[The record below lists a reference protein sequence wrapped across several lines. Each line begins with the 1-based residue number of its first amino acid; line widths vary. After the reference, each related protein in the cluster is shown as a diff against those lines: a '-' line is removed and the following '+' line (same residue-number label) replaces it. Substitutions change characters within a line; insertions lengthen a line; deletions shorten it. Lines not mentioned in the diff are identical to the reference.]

1 MKKINACLLTL
12 ICMIFSHFAH
22 AEAFTNIRSG
32 SWYDATIWNTGRVPS
47 VSSTSTDLNLV
58 TIAANTTVTVLGSY
72 TDCDG
77 LTVDGFLDIGASN
90 LTIGGRDLQ
99 TDVRAVRNASVIVNG
114 RLRITGDFSTQFKV
128 YGNVKFNTG
137 STFDM
142 SAGAIMID
150 GCAYTDA
157 LSVPANT
164 PLLDVTDA
172 TNFNSTGGLIIIF
185 NPHRFQTGLTI
196 KGAKTFHNVSFG
208 NVLDLPNFGC
218 RSASDFL
225 ISDVEKPIFN
235 NIRLA
240 YLPYSVNPNN
250 PTNTVQNRVVL
261 NNISVVGNIDLG
273 NGILVGT
280 GRLKVGSNLL
290 LGGNVSVGALDGI
303 NTDIEFN
310 GSEQQNI
317 STYSGNSSAIIKGN
331 IYANNVNRVQT
342 SINLD
347 VQNGTINMI
356 RGKFDL
362 NNKTVSVASAPTGA
376 SASTYIVSHNQ
387 SAFEGTLVVKNITG
401 RTLFPVG
408 TEMAYLPVTLTAAS
422 GDFSVSAKPLLLSVG
437 NQFSILNQW
446 DINRVSG
453 SAPADL
459 EVQWN
464 PGNES
469 KDFGDFRY
477 NCRLHRYNGSI
488 WQPVGGVG
496 ASVNGTVFTATA
508 QNVQNFSPFTMLTEV
523 NLPVE
528 LKSFVGKIEGNNARL
543 FWETA
548 TEINNLGF
556 EIEKSTNQNDFLK
569 IGFVKGVGNSVQL
582 NAYNF
587 VDNAFEKTAYYRLKQ
602 LDMDGKFSYSPVI
615 ALQKSGLKVGMK
627 IYPNPLLNQNTLNI
641 DFEQNNKGNA
651 FISVFESS
659 GKAIYQKN
667 VEGQDATQINV
678 NDWSRGLY
686 LIRLTTNEGKIITS
700 KFVKE

>member
-1 MKKINACLLTL
+1 MKKTNTLLLTL
-12 ICMIFSHFAH
+12 ICLIFSFSSTA
-22 AEAFTNIRSG
+22 ASLTNTKSG
-32 SWYDATIWNTGRVPS
+32 SWYDPTIWDAGRIPS
-47 VSSTSTDLNLV
+47 VLDVV
-58 TIAANTTVTVLGSY
+58 TIATATTVTVLGPY

-77 LTVDGFLDIGASN
+77 LTINGFLDIGVAN
-90 LTIGGRDLQ
+90 LTVGGRDLQ
-99 TDVRAVRNASVIVNG
+99 IDVRAVRNASCIVNG
-114 RLRITGDFSTQFKV
+114 RLRLNGDFSTQFKI

-137 STFDM
+137 STFEM
-142 SAGAIMID
+142 PAGSMMID

-157 LSVPANT
+157 LSVPANV

-172 TNFNSTGGLIIIF
+172 SSFSSTGGLIVIF
-185 NPHRFQTGLTI
+185 NPHRFPTGLTI

-225 ISDVEKPIFN
+225 ISDIEKPIFN

-250 PTNTVQNRVVL
+250 PTNSVQNRVVL

-317 STYSGNSSAIIKGN
+317 STYTGNSSAIIKGN
-331 IYANNVNRVQT
+331 IYANNANRVQT
-342 SINLD
+342 NINLD
-347 VQNGTINMI
+347 VQNGTINMM

-376 SASTYIVSHNQ
+376 NASTYIVSHNQ
-387 SAFEGTLVVKNITG
+387 SAYEGTLVIKNITG

-437 NQFSILNQW
+437 NLFSILNQW
-446 DINRVSG
+446 DINRVTG
-453 SAPADL
+453 TAPANL

-464 PGNES
+464 TSNES

-477 NCRLHRYNGSI
+477 NCRLHHYSGGI
-488 WQPVGGVG
+488 WQPVGAVG
-496 ASVNGTVFTATA
+496 ATQNGTVFTATA
-508 QNVQNFSPFTMLTEV
+508 QNVQNFSPFTMLTQV
-523 NLPVE
+523 SLPVE
-528 LKSFVGKIEGNNARL
+528 LKSFAGRVEGNNARL

-548 TEINNLGF
+548 TELNNIGF
-556 EIEKSTNQNDFLK
+556 EIEKSTNQTEFSK

-582 NAYNF
+582 NMYNF

-602 LDMDGKFSYSPVI
+602 LDTDGKFSYSPVI
-615 ALQKSGLKVGMK
+615 ALQKFGLKGSMK
-627 IYPNPLLNQNTLNI
+627 IYPNPLSNQATLNI
-641 DFEQNNKGNA
+641 DFAENSYKNA
-651 FISVFESS
+651 SISVFESN
-659 GKAIYQKN
+659 GKPIYQKN
-667 VEGQDATQINV
+667 VEGQDAVQINV
-678 NDWSRGLY
+678 NDWARGLY
-686 LIRLTTNEGKIITS
+686 LIRLTTNEGQTILS

>member
-1 MKKINACLLTL
+1 MQKSKIFLLTL
-12 ICMIFSHFAH
+12 FCLSFIYASRA
-22 AEAFTNIRSG
+22 ANFTSVTSG
-32 SWYDATIWNTGRVPS
+32 SWYQTDTWGTTGTTNKIPS
-47 VSSTSTDLNLV
+47 TLDLV
-58 TIAANTTVTVLGSY
+58 TIATGTTVTVVGPY

-77 LTVDGFLDIGASN
+77 LTINGFLDVGASN

-99 TDVRAVRNASVIVNG
+99 IDVRAVRNASCIVNG

-172 TNFNSTGGLIIIF
+172 TNFNSTGGLIVIF
-185 NPHRFQTGLTI
+185 NPHRFSTGLAI

-218 RSASDFL
+218 RSASDFI

-280 GRLKVGSNLL
+280 GRLKIGSNLL

-317 STYSGNSSAIIKGN
+317 STYSSNSSAVIKGN

-342 SINLD
+342 NINLD

-362 NNKTVSVASAPTGA
+362 NNKTVSVASAPMGA
-376 SASTYIVSHNQ
+376 NASTYIISHNQ
-387 SAFEGTLVVKNITG
+387 SAYEGMLVIKNITG

-437 NQFSILNQW
+437 NKFSILNQW
-446 DINRVSG
+446 DINRVTG
-453 SAPADL
+453 TAPANL

-477 NCRLHRYNGSI
+477 NCRLHRYNGSV
-488 WQPVGGVG
+488 WQPVGAVG
-496 ASVNGTVFTATA
+496 FTANGTVFTATA
-508 QNVQNFSPFTMLTEV
+508 QNVQNFSPFTMLTQV

-528 LKSFVGKIEGNNARL
+528 LKSFVGRVEGNNARL

-548 TEINNLGF
+548 TEINNVGF
-556 EIEKSTNQNDFLK
+556 EIEKSTNQTAFSK

-582 NAYNF
+582 NVYNF

-602 LDMDGKFSYSPVI
+602 TDLDGKFSYSPVI
-615 ALQKSGLKVGMK
+615 ALQKTGLKGGMK
-627 IYPNPLLNQNTLNI
+627 IYPNPLSNQNTLNI

-651 FISVFESS
+651 FISISESS
-659 GKAIYQKN
+659 GKPIYQKN
-667 VEGQDATQINV
+667 VEGQEALQINV

-686 LIRLTTNEGKIITS
+686 VVRLTTSEGQTVLT

>member
-1 MKKINACLLTL
+1 MKKTSTFLLTL
-12 ICMIFSHFAH
+12 ICLILTFSSKA
-22 AEAFTNIRSG
+22 ASLTNTKSG
-32 SWYDATIWNTGRVPS
+32 SWYDPTVWDAGRIPS
-47 VSSTSTDLNLV
+47 TLDVV
-58 TIAANTTVTVLGSY
+58 TIAAGTTVTVLGPY

-77 LTVDGFLDIGASN
+77 LTINGFLDVGASN

-99 TDVRAVRNASVIVNG
+99 IDVRAVRNASCIVNG
-114 RLRITGDFSTQFKV
+114 GLRINGSFSTQFKV
-128 YGNVKFNTG
+128 YGHVKFNTG
-137 STFDM
+137 STFEM
-142 SAGAIMID
+142 TAGSIMID

-157 LSVPANT
+157 LSVPANVA
-164 PLLDVTDA
+164 LLDVTDA
-172 TNFNSTGGLIIIF
+172 SSFSSTGGLIIIF
-185 NPHRFQTGLTI
+185 NPHRFSTGLAI

-208 NVLDLPNFGC
+208 NVLDLANFAC

-225 ISDVEKPIFN
+225 ISDSDKPIFKS
-235 NIRLA
+235 IRIA

-250 PTNTVQNRVVL
+250 PTNTIKNRVVL
-261 NNISVVGNIDLG
+261 NDVAITGNLDLG

-280 GRLKVGSNLL
+280 GRLKVGGNLL
-290 LGGNVSVGALDGI
+290 LGGNVPVGALDGI

-317 STYSGNSSAIIKGN
+317 STYTGNPSAIIKGN

-342 SINLD
+342 NINLD
-347 VQNGTINMI
+347 VQDGTINMI
-356 RGKFDL
+356 SGKFDL

-376 SASTYIVSHNQ
+376 NASTYIVSHNQ
-387 SAFEGTLVVKNITG
+387 SAFEGTLVVKNISG

-408 TEMAYLPVTLTAAS
+408 TEMAYLPVTLTAGS

-437 NQFSILNQW
+437 NKFSILNQW

-453 SAPADL
+453 TAPADL

-496 ASVNGTVFTATA
+496 ATANGTVFIATA
-508 QNVQNFSPFTMLTEV
+508 QNVQNFSPFTMITEV

-528 LKSFVGKIEGNNARL
+528 LKSFVGKIEGSNARL

-556 EIEKSTNQNDFLK
+556 EIEKSTNQTEFSK
-569 IGFVKGVGNSVQL
+569 IGFVKGLGNSVQL

-587 VDNAFEKTAYYRLKQ
+587 VDNTFEKTAYYRLKQ
-602 LDMDGKFSYSPVI
+602 LDVDGKFSYSPVI
-615 ALQKSGLKVGMK
+615 ALQKSGSKNSMK
-627 IYPNPLLNQNTLNI
+627 IYPNPLSNQSILNI
-641 DFEQNNKGNA
+641 DFAQNINKNA
-651 FISVFESS
+651 SVSVFESN
-659 GKAIYQKN
+659 GKPIYQKN
-667 VEGQDATQINV
+667 VEGQDAIQINV
-678 NDWSRGLY
+678 NDWNRGLY
-686 LIRLTTNEGKIITS
+686 FIRLTTNEGQTILS
-700 KFVKE
+700 RFVKE